1 MDPLESER
9 YSEPD
14 SDSVSSSSSD
24 TSSSSSSNFYVS
36 SSTASSSSDEQP
48 DEEPDDEPDEPED
61 FSFSPDATEPLYENS
76 PLSVFESYVLLLQFS
91 LRFSLSKNALAMLLK
106 ILAAHLPRSNKCARS
121 VYLLR
126 KFFERH
132 LSILEASPHRYCR
145 NCHSLTGVE
154 GCKKCIQQTTSM
166 FLEVPLI
173 PQLKDRFSSKLL
185 YKLQYIYTYII

>member
-48 DEEPDDEPDEPED
+48 DDKPDEPED

-126 KFFERH
+126 KFFERN
-132 LSILEASPHRYCR
+132 LSILEATPHRYCR

-185 YKLQYIYTYII
+185 CKLQYIYII